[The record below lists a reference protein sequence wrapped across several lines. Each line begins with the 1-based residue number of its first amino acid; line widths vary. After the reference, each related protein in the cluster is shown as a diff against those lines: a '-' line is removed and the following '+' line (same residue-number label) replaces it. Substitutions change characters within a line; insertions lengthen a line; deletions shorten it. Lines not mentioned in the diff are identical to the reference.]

1 VRLLLH
7 VDSLQ
12 PDIASSLMQLLPE
25 YQGEEASD
33 AMTTTRLILSQFR
46 WLEHIV
52 DGAALVGAASE
63 MMQVADAPLKRELLL
78 VLPDLVQDGQHAAA
92 ADTLRSVLGED
103 TQFLASVLD
112 AFGSLV
118 LEPDALAE
126 VCASVMDAVAGANV
140 EDLPVVVR
148 FLLQHMTKDS
158 AKATVAAL
166 RTGMQLDLLRGGDA
180 AAGGGE
186 ASGEALVLDALTTAM
201 RLRKDVA
208 VLVVKHLGGIAAAA
222 DHTPVDAWLLCAA
235 YTASAAT
242 ERKKVLKLVL
252 DKACGRLLSAA
263 LLRAAIAGHGV
274 ALAPHFATL
283 LELATVLLQQK
294 GRRAAVEAG
303 SDLYC
308 LAFDEFADVFKR
320 QELLSRVMAHVGS
333 GADAEVEAAL
343 RVLVRL
349 ASADAVAVRHFA
361 PFLTYV
367 LDYLSSLSVVQA
379 RLAFE
384 LFARLAYDGAPDC
397 ASRLTD
403 ELLITIRKQLSS
415 STPHY
420 KCLGLLGGC
429 TMLHRLGVQDA
440 AAAADGEGVSAT
452 QPPPPSQARGSQAA
466 ASQKPLSAR
475 MQEAHSLFAMMCG
488 HSASADGTFAF
499 LLHELSH
506 LVAARGAADALSRP
520 LLELVID
527 KVTSNFES
535 RYLVDAAESLQENAK
550 VRGLQPKLAL
560 DIDRAGE
567 EGIAVRITPMLA
579 HSDEA
584 AALQRHALSTLS
596 ANFQLLRLCEAATSE
611 DGESLEAVD
620 AVLGAPLVLFEP
632 RLIGERL
639 EAFRDLPA
647 DTREAACLA
656 LFYAVDWIREL
667 LNGFCTQRD
676 PEMRAKV
683 VLRATQLAALEGVL
697 DALLGETPHFR
708 LPGII
713 WDSRAAAAKAK
724 AAAPKAAATKKPAVA
739 KKAAAGKAKP
749 ASKAAGKKPA
759 AAGKGKS
766 AAGKGRGKKKS
777 AVSDVDSSGDE
788 DGDEPAGAGEEE
800 EEEEEP
806 APEPAAAGGAGSSS
820 AAATKKKAKASPS
833 SVLARPNLAR
843 VSPHLRGISIHTSLI
858 LTYGSGHMRKEVD
871 TRDET
876 VALNKV
882 ELTAGATHLLLAQLL
897 AKVQAAISSGGARTS
912 PAKAAGGRRAI
923 AVQDLS
929 SMELSLLDAPKLLA
943 ALKPVLLSFRELL
956 ETLGERLRGADG
968 VPPPDE
974 AEHETTLIE
983 AFEGSE
989 LSESRA
995 ARGEFTHSSFVLML
1009 RVLQELLAWDQLRD
1023 AAAEADLLDV
1033 LAYFGS
1039 HGSLS
1044 SQAPP
1049 SAAAA
1054 AASGR
1059 AKAETCAGAFDFFE
1073 TLRQG
1078 VGSASLL
1085 AEILDVQAAIVK
1097 LQGRLTKAVPTP
1109 AQRQAKLA
1117 ECAEHILLRPDGR
1130 LKGDKLLAPTLKT
1143 ILECQAAH
1151 TDKPRELIRT
1161 CAEEWLSSLEDDPKA
1176 DPPEEQPFLSL
1187 KTAPQYLRTMF
1198 GLLRRECAALDGGTK
1213 APLEDHADLSA
1224 AAVTAELKELVELFS
1239 SLAQAMRGTHIS
1251 SINIVTLRES
1261 AVFLAWFNSR
1271 ALPFISSQFIGQHG
1285 EMITLLKAIQPTTRM
1300 LQALCVD
1307 VKARLETGCLT
1318 PASTL
1323 KRELESLVLQV
1334 KVMLQKNGCREAF
1347 WVGNLKHKNS
1357 SGVEVSSQMY
1367 VEAKKG
1373 LKKAG
1378 TPKKKK
1384 KVKKKKADDDEDE
1397 PVDVDA
1403 DDEEED
1409 GDAMAVDGGGTS
1421 DADEE
1426 DEDEEGEEDEEDE
1439 EDDPEEGDEEDED
1452 LDDDEEEDEEDEDDD
1467 DEEDE
1472 DEDEED
1478 EEEDEDGY
1486 PASMV
1491 ASDEE

>member
-1 VRLLLH
+1 LYSH
-7 VDSLQ
+7 
-12 PDIASSLMQLLPE
+12 LP
-25 YQGEEASD
+25 
-33 AMTTTRLILSQFR
+33 TR
-46 WLEHIV
+46 
-52 DGAALVGAASE
+52 
-63 MMQVADAPLKRELLL
+63 
-78 VLPDLVQDGQHAAA
+78 
-92 ADTLRSVLGED
+92 
-103 TQFLASVLD
+103 
-112 AFGSLV
+112 
-118 LEPDALAE
+118 
-126 VCASVMDAVAGANV
+126 VCAQV

-535 RYLVDAAESLQENAK
+535 RYLVDAAEALQENAK

-567 EGIAVRITPMLA
+567 EGIAVRIAPMLA

-683 VLRATQLAALEGVL
+683 VLRATQLAALEGPSLGPRLGPQSLLQSRPAPPSVGVL

-858 LTYGSGHMRKEVD
+858 LTYGLRPHATSRD
-871 TRDET
+871 LTRPHATSRDHPET
-876 VALNKV
+876 
-882 ELTAGATHLLLAQLL
+882 
-897 AKVQAAISSGGARTS
+897 
-912 PAKAAGGRRAI
+912 P
-923 AVQDLS
+923 
-929 SMELSLLDAPKLLA
+929 
-943 ALKPVLLSFRELL
+943 
-956 ETLGERLRGADG
+956 
-968 VPPPDE
+968 
-974 AEHETTLIE
+974 ETTPRSPE
-983 AFEGSE
+983 MASSE
-989 LSESRA
+989 PQPC
-995 ARGEFTHSSFVLML
+995 V
-1009 RVLQELLAWDQLRD
+1009 
-1023 AAAEADLLDV
+1023 
-1033 LAYFGS
+1033 
-1039 HGSLS
+1039 
-1044 SQAPP
+1044 
-1049 SAAAA
+1049 
-1054 AASGR
+1054 
-1059 AKAETCAGAFDFFE
+1059 
-1073 TLRQG
+1073 
-1078 VGSASLL
+1078 
-1085 AEILDVQAAIVK
+1085 
-1097 LQGRLTKAVPTP
+1097 
-1109 AQRQAKLA
+1109 
-1117 ECAEHILLRPDGR
+1117 RP
-1130 LKGDKLLAPTLKT
+1130 
-1143 ILECQAAH
+1143 
-1151 TDKPRELIRT
+1151 
-1161 CAEEWLSSLEDDPKA
+1161 
-1176 DPPEEQPFLSL
+1176 
-1187 KTAPQYLRTMF
+1187 
-1198 GLLRRECAALDGGTK
+1198 
-1213 APLEDHADLSA
+1213 
-1224 AAVTAELKELVELFS
+1224 
-1239 SLAQAMRGTHIS
+1239 
-1251 SINIVTLRES
+1251 
-1261 AVFLAWFNSR
+1261 
-1271 ALPFISSQFIGQHG
+1271 
-1285 EMITLLKAIQPTTRM
+1285 
-1300 LQALCVD
+1300 
-1307 VKARLETGCLT
+1307 
-1318 PASTL
+1318 
-1323 KRELESLVLQV
+1323 
-1334 KVMLQKNGCREAF
+1334 
-1347 WVGNLKHKNS
+1347 
-1357 SGVEVSSQMY
+1357 
-1367 VEAKKG
+1367 
-1373 LKKAG
+1373 
-1378 TPKKKK
+1378 
-1384 KVKKKKADDDEDE
+1384 
-1397 PVDVDA
+1397 
-1403 DDEEED
+1403 
-1409 GDAMAVDGGGTS
+1409 
-1421 DADEE
+1421 
-1426 DEDEEGEEDEEDE
+1426 
-1439 EDDPEEGDEEDED
+1439 
-1452 LDDDEEEDEEDEDDD
+1452 
-1467 DEEDE
+1467 
-1472 DEDEED
+1472 
-1478 EEEDEDGY
+1478 
-1486 PASMV
+1486 
-1491 ASDEE
+1491 